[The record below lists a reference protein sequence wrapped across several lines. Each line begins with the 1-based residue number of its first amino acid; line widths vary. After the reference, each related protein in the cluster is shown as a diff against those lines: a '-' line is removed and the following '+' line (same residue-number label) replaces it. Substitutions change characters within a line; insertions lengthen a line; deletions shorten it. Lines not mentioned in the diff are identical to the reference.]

1 MGWVCRIP
9 LAINFGNK
17 YSVTAY
23 DKNLSR
29 INELNL
35 KIDKNYEISLKR
47 IYKSK
52 YVNFTNKNDLKNS
65 NIFIITVP
73 TPIKNKT
80 PDLSLL
86 SSASKLVSKYIKKR
100 YYYI

>member
-1 MGWVCRIP
+1 MRNKNVNIAIIGLGYVGLP

-35 KIDKNYEISLKR
+35 KRDKNYEISKKEFT
-47 IYKSK
+47 KSK
-52 YVNFTNKNDLKNS
+52 YVNFTNKKNDLKNS

-73 TPIKNKT
+73 TPIKKIK
-80 PDLSLL
+80 LL
-86 SSASKLVSKYIKKR
+86 I
-100 YYYI
+100 